1 VEHEPCLGLTRCE
14 LVWVRHGTIEK
25 VFNKLV
31 ELFTA
36 KELRAKYFCEKNSHL
51 EHLWTRGSS
60 LGLRE
65 NEIVQDEHM
74 LQTISMS

>member
-36 KELRAKYFCEKNSHL
+36 KELRAKYFCEKKL
-51 EHLWTRGSS
+51 APGTS
-60 LGLRE
+60 L
-65 NEIVQDEHM
+65 D
-74 LQTISMS
+74 

>member
-36 KELRAKYFCEKNSHL
+36 KELRAKYFCEKKTRTWNISGL
-51 EHLWTRGSS
+51 EVSPWDL
-60 LGLRE
+60 E
-65 NEIVQDEHM
+65 KM
-74 LQTISMS
+74 K